1 MRIAEVVRARQ
12 SGPRGASGHYISGAT
27 GSDGLCAGEGQ
38 EGFLLNVLRLAPGMV
53 AICAALQ
60 VTPATAQGNIDAG
73 KSPAQIFGDTCSA
86 CHRSAR
92 EFQRISAGFLRTHYT
107 AGSEEASAMAAYLVG
122 IANDAA
128 RPSQPKRP
136 PAEVGKQQP
145 QQPQPPHQQPP
156 QRHPPD
162 QAKAAQGQSKG
173 RQGATAQATRPVA
186 AEERPA
192 PEPLPP
198 PPAPVAP
205 PAPVLEPFEE

>member
-1 MRIAEVVRARQ
+1 
-12 SGPRGASGHYISGAT
+12 
-27 GSDGLCAGEGQ
+27 
-38 EGFLLNVLRLAPGMV
+38 MV

-107 AGSEEASAMAAYLVG
+107 AGSEEASAMANYLVG
-122 IANDAA
+122 IANEAA

-145 QQPQPPHQQPP
+145 QPPHQQQQPP
-156 QRHPPD
+156 PRHAPE
-162 QAKAAQGQSKG
+162 QAKAAQGQGQGQAKG
-173 RQGATAQATRPVA
+173 RQGATAQATRPAA
-186 AEERPA
+186 AEERPT
-192 PEPLPP
+192 PGPLRPP
-198 PPAPVAP
+198 PPAPAAP

>member
-1 MRIAEVVRARQ
+1 MN
-12 SGPRGASGHYISGAT
+12 ISGET
-27 GSDGLCAGEGQ
+27 GSDGPCAGEGQ

-107 AGSEEASAMAAYLVG
+107 AGSEEASAMANYLVG

-145 QQPQPPHQQPP
+145 QPPHQQPLP
-156 QRHPPD
+156 RHPPE
-162 QAKAAQGQSKG
+162 QAKAAQGQTKG
-173 RQGATAQATRPVA
+173 RQGATAQATRPAA

-198 PPAPVAP
+198 PAAPATPS
-205 PAPVLEPFEE
+205 APVLEPFEE